1 MANIATTA
9 KTSHKRIQG
18 IQSSRKLD
26 RIVVYVLLSLLSVL
40 FLLPF
45 VWLLSTSLKPE
56 AEAISYPPSILPQ
69 QFDWKNYSEVFG
81 LVPFLKFYENT
92 IIVTLL
98 SVLGTILSSA
108 LVAYGFAR
116 INGKGRNF
124 WFVMLLATMML
135 PSQVTMI
142 PVYLI
147 FARLGWINTFLPLIV
162 PSFFGSAY
170 FIFMLRQFF
179 KTIPKE
185 LDEAAIIDGCGS
197 FRIFWNIMLP
207 LSVPSLITV
216 GILSFMGSW
225 NDFFGPLIYLN
236 DTDKFTL
243 SLGIQTFK
251 GQNTMLWGPMMAAST
266 MVILPLIALFF
277 FAQKYFVQGIATSGL
292 KG

>member
-1 MANIATTA
+1 MTNISTTA
-9 KTSHKRIQG
+9 EAPHKRIQSIKG
-18 IQSSRKLD
+18 SRKMD
-26 RIVVYVLLSLLSVL
+26 RIVVYVLLIVLSVL

-56 AEAISYPPSILPQ
+56 AEAITYPPSILPK
-69 QFDWKNYSEVFG
+69 QFDWKNYGEVFD

-179 KTIPKE
+179 RTIPKE

-236 DTDKFTL
+236 DTAKFTL